1 MAAPSVIE
9 VVSIVSV
16 PVSWQVE
23 SRNDWP
29 AIVIDP
35 VPISESDASA
45 VNLFAVTDSEEMS
58 VNVKLTLLRVPEV

>member
-1 MAAPSVIE
+1 MAAPPVTE

-23 SRNDWP
+23 STNDWP

-45 VNLFAVTDSEEMS
+45 VNLFAVTDDEEIP
-58 VNVKLTLLRVPEV
+58 VNIMLTLLRVPEM